1 VDKISSLLVDWRNS
15 PGTQKLAVPFDHRYT
30 RNGLSLDALKG
41 VDRSQAEVLFEAAE
55 RSDCVAHLALITLW
69 QHGTAES
76 DWDEYAYRRNRSYH
90 SWSDFDEDDDEDGDG
105 AGSEYEMGEI
115 FDTSLLAGHW
125 SNRQGEKV
133 IFVEMRL
140 DETEIVTDTAL
151 DAGDPSEE
159 DFEDYTGNAGMTL
172 ERWYHR
178 AAVVIWPR
186 EKHFAVLCEAGTDA
200 SIGGLEA
207 MVERLRQASST
218 HQVAQR
224 QECLTFASNIVDAWE
239 SAHGRQSWDKPDKID
254 RNIFSG
260 LLCELDDPALVRR
273 FLSQIL
279 PVDGEIQLDAA
290 FVKLCKRHGWQKF
303 EADLLVIIAATK
315 VETLIRNAGLL
326 RLLCRQRDKNLE
338 RIDLCARLCDGFVE
352 ALVAFDNQQRDDDW
366 KIQQLDRAKL
376 LISGADAMLAID
388 AQSPLTRLINH
399 ALNRRNKYK
408 LNDVQLT
415 AIFALEPRFEK
426 LVVSNEAV
434 LHWLAACRQLL
445 QNRTAKLPEK
455 PADYRRA
462 DKLSCTCVDCRA
474 LSQFLANPEQRE
486 ICMPLNKE
494 RRRHLHDV
502 INSDRCDLLHVTER
516 SGRPFT
522 LVCTKTT
529 ASYGRASNIYER
541 DLKNLARIISIEK
554 RVLAK

>member
-1 VDKISSLLVDWRNS
+1 
-15 PGTQKLAVPFDHRYT
+15 
-30 RNGLSLDALKG
+30 
-41 VDRSQAEVLFEAAE
+41 
-55 RSDCVAHLALITLW
+55 
-69 QHGTAES
+69 
-76 DWDEYAYRRNRSYH
+76 
-90 SWSDFDEDDDEDGDG
+90 
-105 AGSEYEMGEI
+105 
-115 FDTSLLAGHW
+115 
-125 SNRQGEKV
+125 
-133 IFVEMRL
+133 
-140 DETEIVTDTAL
+140 
-151 DAGDPSEE
+151 
-159 DFEDYTGNAGMTL
+159 MTL

-207 MVERLRQASST
+207 MVERLRQASNA

-239 SAHGRQSWDKPDKID
+239 SAHGGQSWGKPDKID

-279 PVDGEIQLDAA
+279 SVDGEIQLDAA
-290 FVKLCKRHGWQKF
+290 FVKFCKRYGCKSF
-303 EADLLVIIAATK
+303 EADLLVIIEATRID
-315 VETLIRNAGLL
+315 TLVRNAELL
-326 RLLCRQRDKNLE
+326 SLLCRACDKNAE
-338 RIDLCARLCDGFVE
+338 RLGLCTRLCDGFVE
-352 ALVAFDNQQRDDDW
+352 ALVTFDSQQCDDW
-366 KIQQLDRAKL
+366 KIQQLDRAAL
-376 LISGADAMLAID
+376 LTSLVEGMLAID
-388 AQSPLTRLINH
+388 AQSPLTHLIDH
-399 ALNRRNKYK
+399 ALSHRNNYK
-408 LNDVQLT
+408 LNDVHLA
-415 AIFALEPRFEK
+415 AIFTLEPRLEK
-426 LVVSNEAV
+426 LVVSNGAV

-455 PADYRRA
+455 PTDYRRA
-462 DKLSCTCVDCRA
+462 DKLSCACVDCRA
-474 LSQFLANPEQRE
+474 LSQFLTNPEQRE
-486 ICMPLNKE
+486 IRMPLNKE

-541 DLKNLARIISIEK
+541 DLKNLARIIGIEK